1 MKEALLKLQQLI
13 DDFIEM
19 DYERLLEANFVKI
32 KIIVANFE

>member
-19 DYERLLEANFVKI
+19 DYDRLLEANFVKI

>member
-19 DYERLLEANFVKI
+19 DYDRILEANFVKI

>member
-1 MKEALLKLQQLI
+1 MKEALFKLQQLI

-32 KIIVANFE
+32 KIIFANFE